1 MNKFKI
7 HFDFKNVPDECP
19 VDVIKQVLSETIEKI
34 PDKYFKN
41 AQTYKMTFYK
51 FEKQNI
57 Q

>member
-19 VDVIKQVLSETIEKI
+19 VDVIKEVLSEAIKRI

-41 AQTYKMTFYK
+41 AQTYKLIFDK
-51 FEKQNI
+51 FEKETTH
-57 Q
+57 